1 MRIEDEDKDQI
12 ALASEILGE
21 RQLRKELSAMN
32 PAYKNKNKPVL
43 QVISVAASIALIV
56 GIYFGFFNRGNE
68 EIQEMIEEGDRYG
81 DGEISE
87 EGLYTTLLHKSFYS
101 CIFPSK
107 RAILFVSGV
116 GIFIGF

>member
-68 EIQEMIEEGDRYG
+68 EIQEMIIDKPPVLMDSASYKF
-81 DGEISE
+81 DSTKYDYNLDSIND
-87 EGLYTTLLHKSFYS
+87 
-101 CIFPSK
+101 
-107 RAILFVSGV
+107 
-116 GIFIGF
+116 